1 MNPLDRRKFLG
12 RLPVLPVLASAAA
25 AASSA
30 CAGVPR
36 IAAQPSPQ
44 GMFVPL
50 SALSPQGDAL
60 VDLPGEAVP
69 LFVRRSDDGV
79 TAVRLLCTHRGCQPD
94 PEADRLV
101 CPCHGSEFAF
111 DGKVLNGP
119 ASEPLDR
126 FPARLSGTRIVVSI
140 P

>member
-1 MNPLDRRKFLG
+1 MKSLDRRRFLE
-12 RLPVLPVLASAAA
+12 RLPIVPVLASAAA
-25 AASSA
+25 SAGTA

-36 IAAQPSPQ
+36 TVGQPSPE
-44 GMFVPL
+44 GVFVPL
-50 SALSPQGDAL
+50 SALGPEGDVM

-69 LFVRRSDDGV
+69 LFIRKSDDGF
-79 TAVRLLCTHRGCQPD
+79 TAVRLRCTHRGCQPD

-101 CPCHGSEFAF
+101 CPCHGSEFTF

-126 FPARLSGTRIVVSI
+126 LPARLSGTRIVVAL